1 MASKYDSTNIKT
13 FDNEVL
19 TQKFEHSLITALDM
33 NQFTTINHEL
43 SQNPGMKYKVR
54 TYKGTGVAEDV
65 EMGEGNTAL
74 IGNEF
79 SEEEYEV
86 KVTQATTK
94 YYDEQY
100 MNDPMAVDAAI
111 RHLSDAMTNDLTAKI
126 VAELDKATM
135 TVDNFNPQFEDVID
149 ALAMFPDDE
158 AIKSEGK
165 YLLMNKAD
173 SKELIKNCKDSL
185 QYVTDYVRSGYL
197 GTIAGVNIYS
207 SAAVKAGTAYLA
219 TREAVTTFIKK
230 GVALHTDY
238 DIEKREN
245 TLVGNVVRVTA
256 LTDATKAV
264 KLTVKNT
271 KSVAAA
277 STVKVADVK

>member
-19 TQKFEHSLITALDM
+19 VQKFKQNLTTALDM
-33 NQFTTINHEL
+33 NQFTTINYEL
-43 SQNPGMKYKVR
+43 AQNPGMTYKVR
-54 TYKGTGVAEDV
+54 TYKGTGSAQDVA
-65 EMGEGNTAL
+65 MGEGNTQF

-79 SEEEYEV
+79 SEQDYEV
-86 KVTQATTK
+86 KVTQATAK

-111 RHLSDAMTNDLTAKI
+111 KHLSDSFTNDLTAKI
-126 VAELDKATM
+126 IAELGKTTQ
-135 TVDNFNPQFEDVID
+135 TVADFTPTFESVID
-149 ALAMFPDDE
+149 ALAIFPDDE
-158 AIKSEGK
+158 SIKSEGK
-165 YLLMNKAD
+165 FLLMNKAD

-207 SAAVKAGTAYLA
+207 SNAVTKGTAYLA
-219 TREAVTTFIKK
+219 TKDAVTTFVKK
-230 GVALHTDY
+230 GVSLNTDY
-238 DIEKREN
+238 DIQKREN
-245 TLVGNVVRVTA
+245 ILVGNVVRVIA

-264 KLTVKNT
+264 KLTVK
-271 KSVAAA
+271 AA
-277 STVKVADVK
+277 STGK